1 MKLHIYL
8 GGGGL
13 FKQPKCNNVRKGQ
26 AGVKR
31 KVGFKKMFAERAS
44 WRRQASV
51 SPSLSFILFV
61 FIAFYFL
68 FLATGENKDKKMSA
82 GVRAG
87 EDKRLFL

>member
-1 MKLHIYL
+1 MEFSQKK
-8 GGGGL
+8 GGGADEVTYLFRGGRGL

-68 FLATGENKDKKMSA
+68 FLANWRE
-82 GVRAG
+82 
-87 EDKRLFL
+87 

>member
-31 KVGFKKMFAERAS
+31 KVGFKKMFAERS
-44 WRRQASV
+44 ELEKTGVCFSKLEFHIVCIYCVLFFISSNWR
-51 SPSLSFILFV
+51 
-61 FIAFYFL
+61 
-68 FLATGENKDKKMSA
+68 E
-82 GVRAG
+82 
-87 EDKRLFL
+87 